1 MCGLLVDSQDCWF
14 EFLRRFFFSSRSR
27 HTSCPVVTGV
37 QTCALPILMA
47 ATRADADARTARRK
61 AAEARAHARAVTI
74 DGIGIEVV
82 ANLGSAAEARAAVAA
97 GAEGCGLLRTEFLF
111 LDRAQPPDEAEQRAA
126 YQEIGRAH
134 V

>member
-1 MCGLLVDSQDCWF
+1 
-14 EFLRRFFFSSRSR
+14 
-27 HTSCPVVTGV
+27 
-37 QTCALPILMA
+37 MA

-82 ANLGSAAEARAAVAA
+82 ANLGSAAAARAAVAA

-111 LDRAQPPDEAEQRAA
+111 LYRAQPPDEPEQRAA
-126 YQEIGRAH
+126 YQAIAAQLGQRPLNEIGRASCWER
-134 V
+134 VCQYV